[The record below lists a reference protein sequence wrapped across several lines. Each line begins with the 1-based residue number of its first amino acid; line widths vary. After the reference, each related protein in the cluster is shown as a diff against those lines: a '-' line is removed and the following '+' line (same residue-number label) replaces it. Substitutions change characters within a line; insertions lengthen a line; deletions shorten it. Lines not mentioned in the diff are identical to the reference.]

1 MNLISENIA
10 GGNPLYNLSYVKDLQ
25 DKIDAKVAESVNKL
39 LASKKNDLALCFNEE
54 GVQKLSIY
62 YNILEQI
69 GYCNAC
75 FADMEVESI
84 ISLVYN
90 QINSIK

>member
-1 MNLISENIA
+1 MNLISKNIA
-10 GGNPLYNLSYVKDLQ
+10 GGNPLYNLSYVKNLQ
-25 DKIDAKVAESVNKL
+25 DKIDAKVAKSINKL

-54 GVQKLSIY
+54 SVQKLGIY

-75 FADMEVESI
+75 FADFEIESV
-84 ISLVYN
+84 ISLVDN
-90 QINSIK
+90 QLNSI